1 MKKAFTLA
9 EGATHVCTFD
19 NKRKFG
25 FTLAEVLITIGIIGV
40 ISVLLMTTISQVTSR
55 VEERARKQV
64 ETKLT
69 EVMKVMNAKGI
80 LQRTSSTEEFVDLL
94 EKNLKIIKKCDADN
108 LKLCFSDDVLYY
120 MTKDETQKKLV
131 KMSDLKVGTQL
142 GQLDNDTEN
151 VGLVLADGTSLILT
165 YDMYCQINQYDNT
178 LPVDKCLKAVYDTN
192 GLANPN
198 TINKD
203 VGFFNASIAD
213 VASACMDI
221 GGLCVDTSNTSYVP
235 VAEEPYTGTASSE
248 NGNSIELNW
257 WAGARL
263 ACENK
268 GMRLP
273 TRVEA
278 YQMVG
283 SAEMLQINNRF
294 WLNEEIST
302 TDTYAMGLYAS
313 GFLMDVPKK
322 SSSQYSLRCVK

>member
-1 MKKAFTLA
+1 MKPLN
-9 EGATHVCTFD
+9 
-19 NKRKFG
+19 NKSQNA
-25 FTLAEVLITIGIIGV
+25 FTLAEVLITLGIIGV
-40 ISVLLMTTISQVTSR
+40 IAVLLVTTINQVTSR

-69 EVMKVMNAKGI
+69 EVMKVMNAKGL
-80 LQRTSSTEEFVDLL
+80 LQRTSSTDEFVDIL
-94 EKNLKIIKKCDADN
+94 EKNLKIIKKCNADN
-108 LKLCFSDDVLYY
+108 LKQCFSDDVVYY

-165 YDMYCQINQYDNT
+165 YDMYCKVNQYDNT

-235 VAEEPYTGTASSE
+235 VAEEPFTGTASSE
-248 NGNSIELNW
+248 NGNSTELNW

-273 TRVEA
+273 TRAEA
-278 YQMVG
+278 YQM
-283 SAEMLQINNRF
+283 LQNKEL
-294 WLNEEIST
+294 LNLKTEYWTNEST
-302 TDTYAMGLYAS
+302 KASSVYAMCLHGGVTNTMLEVS
-313 GFLMDVPKK
+313 KTRKNTNTGV
-322 SSSQYSLRCVK
+322 RCVK